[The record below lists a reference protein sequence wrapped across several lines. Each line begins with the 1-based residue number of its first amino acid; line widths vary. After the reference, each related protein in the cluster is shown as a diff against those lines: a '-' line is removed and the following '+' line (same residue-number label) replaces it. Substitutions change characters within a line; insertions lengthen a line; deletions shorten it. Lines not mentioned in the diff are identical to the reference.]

1 MVLIPLV
8 NWRLLAF
15 DEPAEVVSQEE
26 DGHLYEDLS
35 QQTAQPIAKL
45 KDGTTIVD
53 VSMLPR
59 RDTAVASDD
68 DPSEEGG

>member
-45 KDGTTIVD
+45 KDGTTIRRCVD
-53 VSMLPR
+53 A
-59 RDTAVASDD
+59 TAERYCS
-68 DPSEEGG
+68 G